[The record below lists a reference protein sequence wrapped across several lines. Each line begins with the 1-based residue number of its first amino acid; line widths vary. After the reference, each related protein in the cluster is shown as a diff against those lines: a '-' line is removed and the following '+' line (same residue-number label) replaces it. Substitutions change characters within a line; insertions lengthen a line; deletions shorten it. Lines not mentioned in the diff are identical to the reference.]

1 MAQMRGQRGKRHG
14 FLHGALVLTA
24 GMAVVKV
31 LGALFKVPL
40 TYAIGEYGIGLF
52 NLAYHF
58 YGPVFTLATAGF
70 PLAVAQLVSESSSLG
85 RWNDARQVKQVAMP
99 LFLGV
104 GALGLGAMACLAP
117 LYCRW
122 VTGAAYAL
130 APMLALAPAVLL
142 ACAASVYRGYYEGL
156 GNMVPTA
163 FSQVLEAAVKLALGL
178 AAAWWAVSFF
188 QGEYAAQ
195 GTVLGLVLDSQE
207 QALFFTLSLGA
218 AAALLGVKSNGRAF
232 RYALLAGLVSTLVWN
247 YGLGKPVGFEGAIV
261 GTLCNFVVFALCTR
275 AYRRYRS
282 QTLRVWKTR

>member
-188 QGEYAAQ
+188 QGEYAAW
-195 GTVLGLVLDSQE
+195 GTVLSPIPR
-207 QALFFTLSLGA
+207 S
-218 AAALLGVKSNGRAF
+218 
-232 RYALLAGLVSTLVWN
+232 
-247 YGLGKPVGFEGAIV
+247 
-261 GTLCNFVVFALCTR
+261 
-275 AYRRYRS
+275 RRCFSPSHWEPPR
-282 QTLRVWKTR
+282 RCWG

>member
-104 GALGLGAMACLAP
+104 GSLGLGAMACLPP
-117 LYCRW
+117 LRAG
-122 VTGAAYAL
+122 GASR
-130 APMLALAPAVLL
+130 PP
-142 ACAASVYRGYYEGL
+142 
-156 GNMVPTA
+156 
-163 FSQVLEAAVKLALGL
+163 
-178 AAAWWAVSFF
+178 
-188 QGEYAAQ
+188 
-195 GTVLGLVLDSQE
+195 
-207 QALFFTLSLGA
+207 
-218 AAALLGVKSNGRAF
+218 
-232 RYALLAGLVSTLVWN
+232 
-247 YGLGKPVGFEGAIV
+247 
-261 GTLCNFVVFALCTR
+261 
-275 AYRRYRS
+275 
-282 QTLRVWKTR
+282 

>member
-70 PLAVAQLVSESSSLG
+70 PLAVAQLVSE
-85 RWNDARQVKQVAMP
+85 AMP

-130 APMLALAPAVLL
+130 APMIALAPAVLL

-188 QGEYAAQ
+188 QGEYAAR
-195 GTVLGLVLDSQE
+195 GTVLGLVPS
-207 QALFFTLSLGA
+207 
-218 AAALLGVKSNGRAF
+218 
-232 RYALLAGLVSTLVWN
+232 
-247 YGLGKPVGFEGAIV
+247 
-261 GTLCNFVVFALCTR
+261 
-275 AYRRYRS
+275 RRCFSPSHWEPR
-282 QTLRVWKTR
+282 RRCWG